1 MAAEKREDDRAL
13 LWMFN
18 NDKSNDRQPDMTGPG
33 RINKR
38 VLKGLVDAYRE
49 HGDGENL
56 KLRCAAWE
64 KEGKNGSYI
73 FVTIEPD
80 LPRENVPE
88 KKVED
93 DIPF

>member
-1 MAAEKREDDRAL
+1 MANREEDRAL
-13 LWMFN
+13 LWMFK
-18 NDKSNDRQPDMTGPG
+18 NDKKNERQPDMTGPG
-33 RINKR
+33 RVNKN
-38 VLKGLVDAYRE
+38 VLKGLVEAYKA

-64 KEGKNGSYI
+64 RTGKNGTYI

-80 LPRENVPE
+80 LPREPE
-88 KKVED
+88 RQKPDD